1 MVDDEELI
9 HKATI
14 IIDPRRLSPTVE
26 VGSVGSALV
35 TDKGNIYIAVCIDT
49 ASSLGFCAEINA
61 IGNMV
66 THGES
71 KIVSIVAVK
80 WNGKVLAPCGKCR
93 EFMYQVN
100 IDNAGTR
107 VLLSDGKVMK
117 LNELLPE
124 FLVEDVE

>member
-1 MVDDEELI
+1 
-9 HKATI
+9 
-14 IIDPRRLSPTVE
+14 VE
-26 VGSVGSALV
+26 VGGVGSALV
-35 TDKGNIYIAVCIDT
+35 TDKGNVYVGVCIDT

-80 WNGKVLAPCGKCR
+80 WNGKILAPCGKCR
-93 EFMYQVN
+93 EFMYQLN

-107 VLLSDGKVMK
+107 VLLSNGRVTK
-117 LNELLPE
+117 LNELMPE
-124 FLVEDVE
+124 FLAEDIQ